1 MHEFAIAQNILERAL
16 AEAEKNEGKK
26 ILAVGVKLGKAS
38 HITPDSL
45 ELCFKAVAKG
55 TIAEEAKVEV
65 EPLELKA
72 RCRKCGQEFFAGDD
86 HHRLICP
93 CGSQNVQ
100 VISGEEVYLQDVT
113 ID

>member
-1 MHEFAIAQNILERAL
+1 VHEFAIAQSILERAL
-16 AEAEKNEGKK
+16 AEAEKHEAKK
-26 ILAVGVKLGKAS
+26 ICTLGVRLGKAS

-45 ELCFKAVAKG
+45 EFCFKAVAKG
-55 TIAEEAKVEV
+55 TIAEGAKVEV

-72 RCRKCGQEFFAGDD
+72 RCRQCGREFSAGDD
-86 HHRLICP
+86 HHRLVCP

-100 VISGEEVYLQDVT
+100 VISGDEVYLENLT

>member
-1 MHEFAIAQNILERAL
+1 MHEFAIAQSLLDRAL

-26 ILAVGVKLGKAS
+26 ILSVGVKLGTAS

-72 RCRKCGQEFFAGDD
+72 RCRRCGTEFIASDD
-86 HHRLICP
+86 HHRLVCP
-93 CGSQNVQ
+93 CGSTNVE
-100 VISGEEVYLQDVT
+100 VVSGEEVYLQDLT